1 MNIDIRLLWYIVWN
15 MKLQFSDEIR
25 EAHIQAITTTT
36 VILYVDRIGL
46 ITLPI
51 DQLIPI
57 EDTGQ
62 NVLESVH
69 G

>member
-1 MNIDIRLLWYIVWN
+1 